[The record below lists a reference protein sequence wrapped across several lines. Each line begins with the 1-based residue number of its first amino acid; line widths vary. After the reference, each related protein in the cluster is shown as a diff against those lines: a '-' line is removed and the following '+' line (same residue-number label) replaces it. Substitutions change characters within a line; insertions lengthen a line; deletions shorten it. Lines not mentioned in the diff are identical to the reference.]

1 MLLAKAAEGR
11 ERLECLEMVL
21 LSGSHRRPMLPAC
34 HSLFDPCGR
43 AEHRWGEEEF
53 LAERT
58 GVCLLTSWLQ
68 TEIRFAALE
77 ATWSWLCGPLG
88 DPILFLVHRRCSA
101 QTKPFFCHAIKEL
114 GFAYCTL
121 E

>member
-11 ERLECLEMVL
+11 ECCLEMVL
-21 LSGSHRRPMLPAC
+21 LSGSCRRPVLPAC

-68 TEIRFAALE
+68 TEIHFAALKQPGHG
-77 ATWSWLCGPLG
+77 CV
-88 DPILFLVHRRCSA
+88 VHLETQSCFWFTGGALHRLSPFSA
-101 QTKPFFCHAIKEL
+101 ML
-114 GFAYCTL
+114 
-121 E
+121 